1 MKRESIVRLADRGD
15 IHDYVLSLW
24 SDSPI
29 RRSHESGGLVHRVID
44 RFARMPRFFFAP
56 SDQHIEW
63 THFSP
68 WWGGILLCDYD
79 NPVIRDLRYL
89 HEIYH
94 AATMPYVRDSN
105 VPTFEAMNFRN
116 EREASSFT
124 ELAIYCELPDLRPL
138 TFDHKI
144 FADRFLFPEGDPS
157 KLDAGWAARWKE
169 DRQLTFQ
176 ALMYER
182 ARVILAGADE
192 IDPDDPQIV
201 WLRRYGEQGAAWVR
215 IWSER
220 FRDVQHAMLDLEAR
234 SRGGDRKG
242 ALEAHFDWLLADERT
257 EGSDVPFRREA
268 ATFRTTFDELIRV
281 YDEAMK
287 ARNEVAVRGRGES

>member
-1 MKRESIVRLADRGD
+1 MKQKSIVRLADRAD

-24 SDSPI
+24 SDGPI
-29 RRSHESGGLVHRVID
+29 RQSHAGGGLVHRVIE

-56 SDQHIEW
+56 SEQSIEW

-94 AATMPYVRDSN
+94 AATMPYVRDAN

-124 ELAIYCELPDLRPL
+124 EMAIYCELPEMRAMA
-138 TFDHKI
+138 FDHAI
-144 FADRFLFPEGDPS
+144 FADRFLFPGGDTATLSPE
-157 KLDAGWAARWKE
+157 WAARWKE

-182 ARVILAGADE
+182 AKVILASDDQ
-192 IDPDDPQIV
+192 IDSNDPQIV
-201 WLRRYGEQGAAWVR
+201 WLRRYGEQGAAWIR
-215 IWSER
+215 IWSDR
-220 FRDVQHAMLDLEAR
+220 FREVQHAMLDLESN
-234 SRGGDRKG
+234 SRAGDRSG
-242 ALEAHFDWLLADERT
+242 ALDRHLDWLLDDART
-257 EGSDVPFRREA
+257 DGSDVPFRREA
-268 ATFRTTFDELIRV
+268 ATFRETFDELIRI
-281 YDEAMK
+281 YDEAMQ
-287 ARNEVAVRGRGES
+287 ARHEVAVRGRGEG